1 MIVQPHRPSTQPT
14 KTPEFKPAT
23 MLRRPPTVIPLT
35 DDDLQFH
42 LQRTFARSLP
52 VNINH
57 LSLEDADQNYAE
69 RDPDP
74 TSEEQHSSLNKP
86 AGQLDQQRPL
96 HGSTGGMTHSSLIAA
111 RMHPAALP
119 ASMMTGSTHRTI
131 VDPNRAPTAA
141 ATAQLISSNNI
152 PQTRA
157 SRLREASPSPPRTEL
172 TIPPQEFLDRH
183 ILPSPGRKKGPSSAI
198 PRRQTFQGDD
208 HYLSA
213 KHKVTDQA
221 LAQKITVVAIPRMH
235 GPL

>member
-1 MIVQPHRPSTQPT
+1 
-14 KTPEFKPAT
+14 

-35 DDDLQFH
+35 EDDLQFH

-96 HGSTGGMTHSSLIAA
+96 HGSTGGMTHSSLMAA
-111 RMHPAALP
+111 RMHPAALH

-183 ILPSPGRKKGPSSAI
+183 ILPSPGRKKVRPVRLLDAKLSRVMIIISPRSIKSLTRPS
-198 PRRQTFQGDD
+198 RRKSPSWSSPGCMDHSKQG
-208 HYLSA
+208 
-213 KHKVTDQA
+213 
-221 LAQKITVVAIPRMH
+221 
-235 GPL
+235 